1 MSGEAGQ
8 AESTATDPVSTAD
21 PVGFTIARGALAL
34 LPPVTLITAL
44 LFYFGW
50 AKVTREAS
58 ALGASDTIFAYS
70 TSDYLLRS
78 VDSLYFPLMILTAV
92 ALVALL
98 LHQRVQSA
106 LRSGTPPWLRRA
118 GNVVLGFGVLVL
130 AYGVVYRAVGYQAGN
145 DVLDITGPLALGVGP
160 LLIAY
165 GAWLRARSSP
175 TAAPPTPSWERAV
188 AAGLLLAI
196 LALSLFWAVGN
207 YAGIR
212 GLQAAQL
219 ISDGYR
225 TLPHVVVFSAK
236 DLAFGPDVITTK
248 VGGEGAAY
256 QFRASGLHLLDHVG
270 GTWFLMPE
278 NWDVTHRLIMINDS
292 DALRFELTA

>member
-1 MSGEAGQ
+1 MSDSPQ
-8 AESTATDPVSTAD
+8 TSATVAPDPVA
-21 PVGFTIARGALAL
+21 FTVARGALAV

-50 AKVTREAS
+50 ARVAREAG
-58 ALGASDTIFAYS
+58 ALGSSDTVFAYS

-78 VDSLYFPLMILTAV
+78 VDSLYFPLMVLTA
-92 ALVALL
+92 LALL
-98 LHQRVQSA
+98 ALLVHQRLKHA
-106 LRSGTPPWLRRA
+106 IRTGPPGWLRRA
-118 GNVVLGFGVLVL
+118 GTVVLIGGLL
-130 AYGVVYRAVGYQAGN
+130 LIAYGLAYRAVGYRPGN

-160 LLIAY
+160 LLAAY
-165 GAWLRARSSP
+165 GAWMRAQAVQG
-175 TAAPPTPSWERAV
+175 AALAIPGWERAV

-219 ISDGYR
+219 IAAGYR
-225 TLPHVVVFSAK
+225 TLPHVVIYSAK
-236 DLAFGPDVITTK
+236 ELSLAPDVVTTR
-248 VGGEGAAY
+248 VGGDTAAY
-256 QFRASGLHLLDHVG
+256 QYRSSGLHLLDHVA

-278 NWDVTHRLIMINDS
+278 NWDSTHRLIMINDAS
-292 DALRFELTA
+292 DLRFELTA